1 MVIGQLKKLVTTSSL
16 NYLINEVD
24 MSRRRSK
31 DLVRR
36 KTRSKEAISSL
47 SDIILSPDE
56 NSHRVRD
63 IAARDVLRVSKK
75 HGLSNRSISRIFVCR
90 VCESVMR
97 FGTDSKVRIKNKSII
112 TTCDRCNKITRRPI

>member
-1 MVIGQLKKLVTTSSL
+1 MVIGQLKKLVMTSSL

-36 KTRSKEAISSL
+36 KTRSKEAILSL

-63 IAARDVLRVSKK
+63 IAARDVLRMSKK
-75 HGLSNRSISRIFVCR
+75 HGFSNRSISRIFVCR

>member
-36 KTRSKEAISSL
+36 KTRSKEAILGL

-63 IAARDVLRVSKK
+63 IAARDILRMSKK
-75 HGLSNRSISRIFVCR
+75 HGLSNR
-90 VCESVMR
+90 
-97 FGTDSKVRIKNKSII
+97 
-112 TTCDRCNKITRRPI
+112 

>member
-1 MVIGQLKKLVTTSSL
+1 
-16 NYLINEVD
+16 

-36 KTRSKEAISSL
+36 KTRSKEAILSL

-63 IAARDVLRVSKK
+63 IAARDVLRMSKK